1 MGEESGLD
9 ILREVK
15 KTLPSIKV
23 IIHSMYAKPGIVSLG
38 LECGAEGF
46 VLKTASE
53 KELFYAIDIIL
64 GGETYVQQTLVAPL
78 FTYKTI
84 FEGLTKQEQ
93 VVLKKI
99 IERKS
104 RLQIANEMNITERS
118 VDNYLS
124 RIYIKTGCKNH
135 EELIKKFG
143 E

>member
-1 MGEESGLD
+1 MYQ
-9 ILREVK
+9 
-15 KTLPSIKV
+15 SIKADNYL
-23 IIHSMYAKPGIVSLG
+23 IRSTAA
-38 LECGAEGF
+38 LES
-46 VLKTASE
+46 V

-64 GGETYVQQTLVAPL
+64 GGETYVQQTLVSPI

-104 RLQIANEMNITERS
+104 RLQIANEMNITEHS

-124 RIYIKTGCKNH
+124 KIYIKTDCKNH

>member
-23 IIHSMYAKPGIVSLG
+23 IIHSMYARPGIVSLA

-64 GGETYVQQTLVAPL
+64 GGEIYVQQTLVAP
-78 FTYKTI
+78 
-84 FEGLTKQEQ
+84 
-93 VVLKKI
+93 
-99 IERKS
+99 
-104 RLQIANEMNITERS
+104 
-118 VDNYLS
+118 
-124 RIYIKTGCKNH
+124 KN
-135 EELIKKFG
+135 LMTAFLNSL
-143 E
+143 